1 MKTRTYLM
9 PRPRQNGAVLI
20 VGLLLL
26 MVLTILVL
34 SAMNQSVLEERMAG
48 NLHSRAR
55 AFQAAEATLRDAE
68 AHLTTLNLAPFDPFN
83 PSAFPAACA
92 NGLCQSAP
100 ASPLW
105 DNLSAADWANDAVTR
120 RYGSVTGAAALA
132 GVSAQPRYVI
142 EYQGTDQPISPGQP
156 CNVQLLVTV
165 RGTGSTA
172 NAVVFLQ
179 TVYRLRAGVCQGV
192 V

>member
-1 MKTRTYLM
+1 MKKRNCFM
-9 PRPRQNGAVLI
+9 PRSRQNGAVLI
-20 VGLLLL
+20 VGVLLL
-26 MVLTILVL
+26 MVLSILVL
-34 SAMNQSVLEERMAG
+34 SAMTQSVLEERMAG
-48 NLHSRAR
+48 NLHNRAR
-55 AFQAAEATLRDAE
+55 AFQAAEAALRDAE
-68 AHLTTLNLAPFDPFN
+68 THLTTLNLAPFDPFN

-100 ASPLW
+100 SNPLW
-105 DNLSAADWANDAVTR
+105 DNLSATDWNNNAVTR
-120 RYGSVTGAAALA
+120 AYGSVTGAAALA
-132 GVSAQPRYVI
+132 GVNAQPRYVI

-156 CNVQLLVTV
+156 CNVQLLITA

-172 NAVVFLQ
+172 SAVVVLQ